1 MNNILLIINIAVYG
15 MNYIGNRLYDELLN
29 TSIKVYFGIDM
40 AGNSIEYEIP
50 ILNMKSS
57 EFIEKVQDID
67 VIVVTALASY
77 QQILVELRKI
87 CNNPVVSIE
96 QILSELMNEF
106 EK

>member
-1 MNNILLIINIAVYG
+1 
-15 MNYIGNRLYDELLN
+15 
-29 TSIKVYFGIDM
+29 
-40 AGNSIEYEIP
+40 
-50 ILNMKSS
+50 MKSS